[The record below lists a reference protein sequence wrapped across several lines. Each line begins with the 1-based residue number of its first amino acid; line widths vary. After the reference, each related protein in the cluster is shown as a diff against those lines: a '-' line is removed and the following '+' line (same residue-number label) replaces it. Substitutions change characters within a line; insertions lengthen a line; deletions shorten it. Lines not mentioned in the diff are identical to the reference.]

1 MADFEGPNLGHDL
14 VIVIVIY
21 ISYTSK
27 YISHYSRLSLS
38 SLLPNDS
45 KGVPLPCSLTCHVWY
60 AADMAYQTGPG
71 QDQAC
76 SAKQP
81 AEDVPCG

>member
-1 MADFEGPNLGHDL
+1 MYIDIEIHKPLFEVVSVKLF
-14 VIVIVIY
+14 
-21 ISYTSK
+21 
-27 YISHYSRLSLS
+27 
-38 SLLPNDS
+38 LPNDS
-45 KGVPLPCSLTCHVWY
+45 KGVPLPCSLTCHVRY

-81 AEDVPCG
+81 A

>member
-81 AEDVPCG
+81 A